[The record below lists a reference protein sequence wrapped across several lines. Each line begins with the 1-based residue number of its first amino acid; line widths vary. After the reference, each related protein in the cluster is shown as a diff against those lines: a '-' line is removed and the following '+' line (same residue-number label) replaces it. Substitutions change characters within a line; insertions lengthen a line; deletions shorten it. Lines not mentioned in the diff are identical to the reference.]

1 MVAGKLF
8 VVALL
13 RFGQTLQNGFDP
25 VEATAAVSFGHG
37 SRLSIQTGKGLDI
50 ALLFCILELYIIV
63 RRKHTLETSVQPTI
77 RIDADSATPAYRQIA
92 DSIRALLV
100 EGVLNPEDV
109 LPPVR
114 QLAIDLAVHFNTV
127 AEAYRM
133 LADEGWLDLKRR
145 LGARV
150 IARPMPQPVS
160 PESKPKFA
168 KRLQELV
175 AATRAEGV
183 PTDVIAQTLRRI
195 AEALT
200 S

>member
-1 MVAGKLF
+1 MCSPS
-8 VVALL
+8 
-13 RFGQTLQNGFDP
+13 TLYF
-25 VEATAAVSFGHG
+25 S
-37 SRLSIQTGKGLDI
+37 SRTKGLDS
-50 ALLFCILELYIIV
+50 AANLCILKVYIIV
-63 RRKHTLETSVQPTI
+63 QLRHTMESPVQPTI

-92 DSIRALLV
+92 DSIRTLLV
-100 EGVLNPEDV
+100 NGMLNPGDV

-127 AEAYRM
+127 AEAYRT

-150 IARPMPQPVS
+150 IARPMPELAS
-160 PESKPKFA
+160 PEAEVKFA

-175 AATRAEGV
+175 AATRAEGI
-183 PTDVIAQTLRRI
+183 PTEIIAQTLRRI

-200 S
+200 C